1 MSGTVRE
8 IFNQQVPREVQNA
21 FSSGFIGWEQDSIFL
36 QLSGCSENECWEEYV
51 NYIYYR
57 VKESGEV
64 SQVDQIPESVKFKGQ
79 SLAPM
84 PGERNYLR
92 LGNTSEEIRM
102 RTNAGKT
109 SQVIYTLNKKT
120 GIIEAATE

>member
-1 MSGTVRE
+1 M
-8 IFNQQVPREVQNA
+8 
-21 FSSGFIGWEQDSIFL
+21 
-36 QLSGCSENECWEEYV
+36 
-51 NYIYYR
+51 
-57 VKESGEV
+57 
-64 SQVDQIPESVKFKGQ
+64 DQIPEAVKFKGQ